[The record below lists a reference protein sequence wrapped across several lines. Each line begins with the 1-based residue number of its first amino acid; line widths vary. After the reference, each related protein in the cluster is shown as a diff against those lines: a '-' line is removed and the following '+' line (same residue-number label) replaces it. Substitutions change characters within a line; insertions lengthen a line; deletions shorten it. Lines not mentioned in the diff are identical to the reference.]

1 MILDFIDI
9 VYLVFIYV
17 NHVNQATIDQV
28 DKKIDYVLIIPCIDY
43 SDL

>member
-1 MILDFIDI
+1 MILDLIDI

-28 DKKIDYVLIIPCIDY
+28 DRKINYDLIIPSVDY

>member
-1 MILDFIDI
+1 MLLDFFGI
-9 VYLVFIYV
+9 VYLVFTYV

-28 DKKIDYVLIIPCIDY
+28 DRKIDYDLIIPCIDY

>member
-1 MILDFIDI
+1 MRFDYIDI
-9 VYLVFIYV
+9 VLIVYIHV
-17 NHVNQATIDQV
+17 NLVNQATNDQV

>member
-1 MILDFIDI
+1 MIFDYIDI
-9 VYLVFIYV
+9 VLIVFIYV
-17 NHVNQATIDQV
+17 NLVNQATIDYV